1 MCIILDSTS
10 FNVAPRNNDSV
21 PEDFVNFVSW
31 AGLNNF
37 ILSTGKSSGSW
48 TYKKKWWD
56 FLVWFSVL
64 TKKHF
69 KENHVILYVFL
80 YDVIFLV
87 FVFLRFLCK
96 FSIISELSFMQW
108 SLYCT
113 ILHYATLH
121 FFQLLKKHRFC
132 IHFFSWGLSDPK
144 WPRNNKNN
152 RFLKK
157 KFHDPRETQKFCF
170 LATCH
175 KSLHTRGSPCKICV

>member
-1 MCIILDSTS
+1 MHFQENQLIQ
-10 FNVAPRNNDSV
+10 NV
-21 PEDFVNFVSW
+21 FFC
-31 AGLNNF
+31 GL
-37 ILSTGKSSGSW
+37 
-48 TYKKKWWD
+48 
-56 FLVWFSVL
+56 
-64 TKKHF
+64 
-69 KENHVILYVFL
+69 
-80 YDVIFLV
+80 IFLV

-170 LATCH
+170 LSTCH
-175 KSLHTRGSPCKICV
+175 MKDGRFNYGDNWVFRFYIVKARIFD

>member
-1 MCIILDSTS
+1 MHFQENQLIQ
-10 FNVAPRNNDSV
+10 NV
-21 PEDFVNFVSW
+21 FFC
-31 AGLNNF
+31 GL
-37 ILSTGKSSGSW
+37 
-48 TYKKKWWD
+48 
-56 FLVWFSVL
+56 
-64 TKKHF
+64 
-69 KENHVILYVFL
+69 
-80 YDVIFLV
+80 IFLV

-113 ILHYATLH
+113 ISHYATLH
-121 FFQLLKKHRFC
+121 CFQILKKHRFC

-157 KFHDPRETQKFCF
+157 KFHDPCETQKFCF

-175 KSLHTRGSPCKICV
+175 KWYSEWYSQGMSFFSCSSQVCYYRVVCSVLVLSYCF

>member
-1 MCIILDSTS
+1 M
-10 FNVAPRNNDSV
+10 
-21 PEDFVNFVSW
+21 
-31 AGLNNF
+31 
-37 ILSTGKSSGSW
+37 
-48 TYKKKWWD
+48 
-56 FLVWFSVL
+56 
-64 TKKHF
+64 HF
-69 KENHVILYVFL
+69 QENHVILYVFL

-113 ILHYATLH
+113 ILHYATLL

-144 WPRNNKNN
+144 WPRNNKNK

-170 LATCH
+170 LATCLTLWLVWC
-175 KSLHTRGSPCKICV
+175 STLKINSYNWFDFLQMSNNPALPIYS

>member
-1 MCIILDSTS
+1 MNTMMNFAFPRKSRYSICISLW
-10 FNVAPRNNDSV
+10 R
-21 PEDFVNFVSW
+21 
-31 AGLNNF
+31 
-37 ILSTGKSSGSW
+37 
-48 TYKKKWWD
+48 D
-56 FLVWFSVL
+56 FLDF
-64 TKKHF
+64 F
-69 KENHVILYVFL
+69 FL
-80 YDVIFLV
+80 
-87 FVFLRFLCK
+87 LRFLCK

-113 ILHYATLH
+113 ISHYATLH

-175 KSLHTRGSPCKICV
+175 IRGNLPVRKPEPPSVRGTLVIYLRRRRRFSCVDKPDLVRRRARR

>member
-1 MCIILDSTS
+1 MHFQENQLIQ
-10 FNVAPRNNDSV
+10 NV
-21 PEDFVNFVSW
+21 FFC
-31 AGLNNF
+31 GL
-37 ILSTGKSSGSW
+37 
-48 TYKKKWWD
+48 
-56 FLVWFSVL
+56 
-64 TKKHF
+64 
-69 KENHVILYVFL
+69 
-80 YDVIFLV
+80 IFLV

-113 ILHYATLH
+113 ILHYTTLH
-121 FFQLLKKHRFC
+121 FFQFLKKHRFC

-175 KSLHTRGSPCKICV
+175 SESLMTSKKFFSKNVFVFNFLKGKIYVMLHNSYTN

>member
-1 MCIILDSTS
+1 M
-10 FNVAPRNNDSV
+10 
-21 PEDFVNFVSW
+21 
-31 AGLNNF
+31 
-37 ILSTGKSSGSW
+37 
-48 TYKKKWWD
+48 
-56 FLVWFSVL
+56 
-64 TKKHF
+64 HF
-69 KENHVILYVFL
+69 QENHVILYVFL

-175 KSLHTRGSPCKICV
+175 ILGHVRRMVGPSVGWMVRNPFFLNAENERFSSWKSLGQPNIDIGECVWCAGLLICAYMCLYVLICAKQWVACQ

>member
-1 MCIILDSTS
+1 M
-10 FNVAPRNNDSV
+10 
-21 PEDFVNFVSW
+21 
-31 AGLNNF
+31 
-37 ILSTGKSSGSW
+37 
-48 TYKKKWWD
+48 
-56 FLVWFSVL
+56 
-64 TKKHF
+64 HF
-69 KENHVILYVFL
+69 QENHVILYVFL
-80 YDVIFLV
+80 YDVIFLI
-87 FVFLRFLCK
+87 FVFLRCLCK

-113 ILHYATLH
+113 ISHYALLH

-170 LATCH
+170 LATCPIH
-175 KSLHTRGSPCKICV
+175 VREVDSFTPEVEQLLMGFPRIMKGIKVNSKYINIHFKIS

>member
-1 MCIILDSTS
+1 MHFQENQLIQ
-10 FNVAPRNNDSV
+10 NV
-21 PEDFVNFVSW
+21 FFC
-31 AGLNNF
+31 GL
-37 ILSTGKSSGSW
+37 
-48 TYKKKWWD
+48 
-56 FLVWFSVL
+56 
-64 TKKHF
+64 
-69 KENHVILYVFL
+69 
-80 YDVIFLV
+80 IFLV

-175 KSLHTRGSPCKICV
+175 NQFFYDASEISDYSPLLLGDTSLACKALIFWAWNQKKKTDLD

>member
-1 MCIILDSTS
+1 MHFQENQLIQ
-10 FNVAPRNNDSV
+10 NV
-21 PEDFVNFVSW
+21 FFC
-31 AGLNNF
+31 GL
-37 ILSTGKSSGSW
+37 
-48 TYKKKWWD
+48 
-56 FLVWFSVL
+56 
-64 TKKHF
+64 
-69 KENHVILYVFL
+69 
-80 YDVIFLV
+80 IFLV

-96 FSIISELSFMQW
+96 FSIISELSCMQW

-170 LATCH
+170 LATCRTLFFFH
-175 KSLHTRGSPCKICV
+175 KNGVYKNINLRFAENLRTF

>member
-1 MCIILDSTS
+1 M
-10 FNVAPRNNDSV
+10 
-21 PEDFVNFVSW
+21 
-31 AGLNNF
+31 
-37 ILSTGKSSGSW
+37 
-48 TYKKKWWD
+48 
-56 FLVWFSVL
+56 
-64 TKKHF
+64 HF
-69 KENHVILYVFL
+69 QENHVILCVFL
-80 YDVIFLV
+80 YDVIFLI

-96 FSIISELSFMQW
+96 FSIICELSFMQW

-152 RFLKK
+152 RFLKT
-157 KFHDPRETQKFCF
+157 KFHDPRETQKFCL

-175 KSLHTRGSPCKICV
+175 NFYTRLASFDLSRNPQVYTSILGHPYLCINDGRA